1 MAMRVCVH
9 CKREVTYER
18 ENRNLLRGGA
28 VGFWQDVMSGQ
39 STCPDAPLNSQ
50 GQQLHDVGDVH
61 TPPTDPEDI
70 EKFLD
75 NTYVPPPPSVPCGQM
90 YGLGEDGEFLSCGL
104 DKGHDGDCAPATPE
118 VAAKMQAA
126 AEAANSADTGSGV
139 MFMDVEHDG
148 DTTTLSATA
157 DGVAVSVSYDK
168 SKIGPNDV
176 IRASRPPQRRPHR
189 SSRRSPRRPTWTTS
203 TTSRG
208 SCTGARTSEL
218 RRQGQDLQA
227 GRPCGGLHPSRAGP
241 EAAGL
246 ARPQ

>member
-176 IRASRPPQRRPHR
+176 MHLLASFFKETQTQIV
-189 SSRRSPRRPTWTTS
+189 SDL
-203 TTSRG
+203 
-208 SCTGARTSEL
+208 TGLDPATIEA
-218 RRQGQDLQA
+218 GIQA
-227 GRPCGGLHPSRAGP
+227 AA
-241 EAAGL
+241 EAAAPEQPAKPKTPDLDDLDDIERFLHGGEDE
-246 ARPQ
+246 

>member
-18 ENRNLLRGGA
+18 ENRNLLR

-126 AEAANSADTGSGV
+126 AEAANNADTGSGV

-176 IRASRPPQRRPHR
+176 MHLLASFFKETQTQIV
-189 SSRRSPRRPTWTTS
+189 SDL
-203 TTSRG
+203 
-208 SCTGARTSEL
+208 TGLDPATIEA
-218 RRQGQDLQA
+218 GIQA
-227 GRPCGGLHPSRAGP
+227 AA
-241 EAAGL
+241 EAAAPEQPAKPKTPDLDDLDDIERFLHGGEDE
-246 ARPQ
+246 

>member
-1 MAMRVCVH
+1 MAMRVCVY

-18 ENRNLLRGGA
+18 QNRNLLKGGA

-39 STCPDAPLNSQ
+39 STCTEAPLNGQ

-104 DKGHDGDCAPATPE
+104 DRGHDEDCAPATPE

-126 AEAANSADTGSGV
+126 AEAANSADTGSDV

-157 DGVAVSVSYDK
+157 EGVAVSVSYDK
-168 SKIGPNDV
+168 SKIAPQDV
-176 IRASRPPQRRPHR
+176 MHLLASFFNETQTQIV
-189 SSRRSPRRPTWTTS
+189 SDL
-203 TTSRG
+203 
-208 SCTGARTSEL
+208 TGLDPATIEA
-218 RRQGQDLQA
+218 GIQA
-227 GRPCGGLHPSRAGP
+227 AA
-241 EAAGL
+241 EAAAPEQPAKPKTPDLDDLDDIERFLHGGEDE
-246 ARPQ
+246 

>member
-1 MAMRVCVH
+1 MAMRVCVY

-18 ENRNLLRGGA
+18 ENRNLLKGGA

-104 DKGHDGDCAPATPE
+104 DRGHDEDCAPATPE

-126 AEAANSADTGSGV
+126 AEAANSADTGSDV

-157 DGVAVSVSYDK
+157 EGVAVSVSYDK
-168 SKIGPNDV
+168 SKIAPQDV
-176 IRASRPPQRRPHR
+176 MHLLASFFNETQTQIV
-189 SSRRSPRRPTWTTS
+189 SDL
-203 TTSRG
+203 
-208 SCTGARTSEL
+208 TGLDPATIEA
-218 RRQGQDLQA
+218 GIQA
-227 GRPCGGLHPSRAGP
+227 AA
-241 EAAGL
+241 EAAAPEQPAKPKTPDLDDLDDIERFLHGGEDE
-246 ARPQ
+246 

>member
-28 VGFWQDVMSGQ
+28 VGFWQDVMSRQ

-61 TPPTDPEDI
+61 TPPKDLDDI

-75 NTYVPPPPSVPCGQM
+75 NTYVPPPPSVPCGEM
-90 YGLGEDGEFLSCGL
+90 YGLGEDGDFLSCGL

-126 AEAANSADTGSGV
+126 AEAANSADTGPEL
-139 MFMDVEHDG
+139 MMMDVDRQG
-148 DTTTLSATA
+148 DTTTLSATI
-157 DGVAVSVSYDK
+157 DGMGLSVSYDK
-168 SKIGPNDV
+168 SKVGPQDVLNLLNGFMSEAHKQIIGDL
-176 IRASRPPQRRPHR
+176 
-189 SSRRSPRRPTWTTS
+189 
-203 TTSRG
+203 
-208 SCTGARTSEL
+208 TGLDPAALHALAEAAADAAR
-218 RRQGQDLQA
+218 
-227 GRPCGGLHPSRAGP
+227 P
-241 EAAGL
+241 EAPAKPETPDLDDLDDIEKFLHGGEDD
-246 ARPQ
+246 